1 MTNRRNWIGS
11 DELWCIIKIWSVD
24 EFEPSMENICISQS
38 WSYSIFWWWIR
49 IYWCTWTSHLK
60 RSAYFFPF
68 KQSIGSFFTT
78 LYLCVFHTFTWRYF
92 LLLQWGYQYCTS
104 LPSWYCSV
112 KSPEN
117 VTNPLP
123 FHILMVSLMSASVVG
138 CSLV

>member
-68 KQSIGSFFTT
+68 KQSIGSFSQ
-78 LYLCVFHTFTWRYF
+78 LSICVFSI
-92 LLLQWGYQYCTS
+92 LLLEDIFFFCNEDTSTVPHFLHGIVQLSPQRMWQIHCHFIFWWFLWWALQW
-104 LPSWYCSV
+104 
-112 KSPEN
+112 
-117 VTNPLP
+117 
-123 FHILMVSLMSASVVG
+123 
-138 CSLV
+138 LVAH